1 MSKYLFLA
9 LSVVAGFIIYEA
21 FPVRHGPG
29 VVAEQAPSIKH
40 VSWQKPIPFKGA
52 TLIPQKVISGK
63 VRVIRHKRYFF
74 DRLSKYT
81 PTDVLVGW
89 NELSDERNL
98 DRIYPKLG
106 NRSFEID
113 FVRLPLKMTTIYQKT
128 DLWHLIPSTTA
139 IDKRI
144 KKLRN
149 GHIIKFKGLL
159 VNIEHN
165 PDFDYATGQT
175 ISNQK
180 ASEGYA
186 IWLEEFQIL

>member
-1 MSKYLFLA
+1 MVKYLFLG
-9 LSVVAGFIIYEA
+9 LSVVAGFIMYQA

-29 VVAEQAPSIKH
+29 VVAAEAPTIKR
-40 VSWQKPIPFKGA
+40 VSWQKPITFKGA
-52 TLIPQKVISGK
+52 TLTPQKVISGE
-63 VRVIRHKRYFF
+63 VRVIRYKRYLF
-74 DRLSKYT
+74 DRLSRYT

-98 DRIYPKLG
+98 DHIYPKLG

-113 FVRLPLKMTTIYQKT
+113 FVRLPLKLSTIYQKT

-144 KKLRN
+144 KTLRN
-149 GHIIKFKGLL
+149 GHIIKIKGLL

-165 PDFDYATGQT
+165 MDFDYITNQV
-175 ISNQK
+175 ISDQK
-180 ASEGYA
+180 ASEGFA
-186 IWLEEFQIL
+186 IWVEEFQIL